1 MTSSFQK
8 AINIIREKAN
18 NDTEVGKGF
27 ESLTKVFLENDPTQT
42 QQYSKVWFYEDWAKD
57 KSNYSSKD
65 IGIDLIAKIRNEESY
80 CAIQCKCYKPDHSI
94 SKSDL
99 DSFISASSTS
109 DFSRLLLIDT

>member
-1 MTSSFQK
+1 MTSSFHK
-8 AINIIREKAN
+8 AINIIRKKAN

-65 IGIDLIAKIRNEESY
+65 IGIDLIAKIRDEESY
-80 CAIQCKCYKPDHSI
+80 CGIQCKCYKPDHPI
-94 SKSDL
+94 SKSCL
-99 DSFISASSTS
+99 LYTS
-109 DFSRLLLIDT
+109 DAADE